1 MSVKIEYKN
10 TYGDYVSDLYN
21 LIKTEKE
28 KEHFIQGVE
37 SAYQNLA
44 ELEAAN
50 GKEPPP
56 RTIIS
61 ELMKQSDD
69 VLEET
74 NVAAKKYF
82 EDMKMGEGK

>member
-10 TYGDYVSDLYN
+10 TYGDYVSELYN

-37 SAYQNLA
+37 SAYQSLA
-44 ELEAAN
+44 ELEVVN

-61 ELMKQSDD
+61 ELMRQSDD

-74 NVAAKKYF
+74 SVAAVKYF
-82 EDMKMGEGK
+82 ENMKMGGEK